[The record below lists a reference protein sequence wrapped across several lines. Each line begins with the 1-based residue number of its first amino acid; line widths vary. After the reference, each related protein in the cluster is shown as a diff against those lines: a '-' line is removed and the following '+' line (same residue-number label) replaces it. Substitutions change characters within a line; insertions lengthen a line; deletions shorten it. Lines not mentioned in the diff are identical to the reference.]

1 MLLFFTIKNDYFY
14 LTIFLIFANGFLIT
28 FLGWAGAG
36 HEYFHSTAFTHN
48 GLNRFLFRLFS
59 CATWSN
65 WGWFETSHQLHHKY
79 TLHILDPEGPQK
91 NGFNLQRI
99 LWLTLIDVPTL
110 FRRFRILFLNV
121 FGKVPIQNK
130 ELSIVLREKSKF
142 IRRIRIGAISV
153 FLFQG
158 ILFLLISQFSLVLA
172 VVTAISPFTFPLI
185 NKIVEINQH
194 FLMKQHVNNF
204 QQNSRTTRFNPFIE
218 YLYSN
223 MNFHSEHHM
232 FPGVPYYNLPKLNK
246 HLLKQGV
253 VATPAKG
260 ILIAARIA
268 RSSGYVPGEPIDC
281 LSCYAKCPIAP
292 KV

>member
-172 VVTAISPFTFPLI
+172 VVTAISPFTFTLI